1 MNAMSK
7 HVAITPIEA
16 ADRLAIREL
25 VEAYAHCADRRD
37 AKGQMSL
44 FTADTHFSKS
54 ALSRKSCSA
63 YLVEE
68 EIDGPAPYW
77 RA

>member
-1 MNAMSK
+1 
-7 HVAITPIEA
+7 
-16 ADRLAIREL
+16 
-25 VEAYAHCADRRD
+25 
-37 AKGQMSL
+37 MSL